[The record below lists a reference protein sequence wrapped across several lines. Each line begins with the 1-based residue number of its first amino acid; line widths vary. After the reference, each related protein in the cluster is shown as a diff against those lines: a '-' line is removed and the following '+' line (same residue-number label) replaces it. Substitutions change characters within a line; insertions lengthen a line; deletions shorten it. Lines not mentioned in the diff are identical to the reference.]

1 MTELR
6 VTFKNLVADGGTFNT
21 PAWFAFHDGSFDL
34 YDRGVAAS
42 AGLEQLAEDGGV
54 DGLDSELAA
63 ASAAAQSL
71 TIPGAAGVIAP
82 GETVSATIDVDG
94 TVNTRFN
101 YATMVIPSNDAF
113 IGNGVAATLFDE
125 GGNFNGET
133 TIEIAGSA
141 ILDAGTE
148 QNTVEDAAFLNHTAP
163 NTGLDENGTVELHP
177 GFNGSLGNPGGNSL
191 IFGGTTAAGTV
202 VDQEAADFTQPGFE
216 AARIHVNTVA
226 TTTGDAGRNVLRGG
240 SEDDLADL
248 GDGSDVALG
257 GDGWDEING
266 DGGRD
271 FLFGQAGDDILR
283 GGEGNDRLDGGIGDD
298 ELFGGAGIDRLNGRD
313 DDDRLF
319 GGDDR
324 DVLDGGDGDDLLDGG
339 ADRDA
344 LIGRAGDD
352 WLRGGEGNDRL
363 FGGTDNDV
371 LEGGAGI
378 DRLFGGDGRDTFVF
392 ATGDGLDIIEDFNEA
407 DDGTGDVLYLSIA
420 GVSSLADVQAAATQ
434 FGGIVRL
441 DFGTDDLF
449 LRGVTI
455 ADFEEEDFI
464 FA

>member
-21 PAWFAFHDGSFDL
+21 PVWFAFHDGSFDL

-42 AGLEQLAEDGGV
+42 AGLEQLAEDGAV

-63 ASAAAQSL
+63 ASAVSQSL

-94 TVNTRFN
+94 SVNARFN
-101 YATMVIPSNDAF
+101 YASMIIPSNDAF
-113 IGNGVAATLFDE
+113 IGNGVATTLFDE

-148 QNTVEDAAFLNHTAP
+148 VNTEEDAAFLNQTAP
-163 NTGLDENGTVELHP
+163 NTGIDENGTVELHP

-202 VDQEAADFTQPGFE
+202 IDQDAADFTQPGFE

-226 TTTGDAGRNVLRGG
+226 RTTGDDGRNVLRGG
-240 SEDDLADL
+240 AEDDIADL
-248 GDGSDVALG
+248 GGGRDFAFG
-257 GDGWDEING
+257 GDGWDEI
-266 DGGRD
+266 DGGAGRD
-271 FLFGQAGDDILR
+271 FLFGDAGDDILR
-283 GGEGNDRLDGGIGDD
+283 GGEDNDRLDGGVGDD
-298 ELFGGAGIDRLNGRD
+298 ELFGGAGRDRLSGRD

-319 GGDDR
+319 GGDGRDR
-324 DVLDGGDGDDLLDGG
+324 LDGGNGRDLLDGG
-339 ADRDA
+339 TDRDA
-344 LIGRAGDD
+344 LFGGNGED

-363 FGGTDNDV
+363 FGGADNDV

-378 DRLFGGDGRDTFVF
+378 DRLFGGAGSDTFVF
-392 ATGDGLDIIEDFNEA
+392 GTGDGLDVIQDFNEA
-407 DDGTGDVLYLSIA
+407 DDGTGDILALGIA
-420 GVSSLADVQAAATQ
+420 GVDGLDDVLAAATQ
-434 FGGIVRL
+434 FGGLVRL
-441 DFGTDDLF
+441 DFGTDTLF

-455 ADFEEEDFI
+455 SEFEAEDFL